1 MPRVVSLVIVVIMF
15 ASVLSSDSVTVIRPE
30 DILKAR
36 KVKLKK
42 PDLLDALKKPGLRWA
57 AAAVLAKKGYR
68 LSYGGAFMVLP
79 AGPRRAK

>member
-42 PDLLDALKKPGLRWA
+42 PDLLDALKKPGLKVGSRSG
-57 AAAVLAKKGYR
+57 LGEE
-68 LSYGGAFMVLP
+68 GI
-79 AGPRRAK
+79 